1 MKKEENSNIIKSILK
16 LLLYI
21 FIILFIYILIMI
33 NKELKIT
40 KIIFN
45 ILKISSPLFFG
56 ILIAYL
62 LDPIVV
68 KLEKKNIKRV
78 YASLIL
84 FIFIIVIIFLIS
96 YFLFPR
102 LIGQIKDI
110 SNSVP

>member
-1 MKKEENSNIIKSILK
+1 
-16 LLLYI
+16 
-21 FIILFIYILIMI
+21 MI

-68 KLEKKNIKRV
+68 KLEKKNIKRSICSTNIV
-78 YASLIL
+78 RLLLLLL
-84 FIFIIVIIFLIS
+84 FF
-96 YFLFPR
+96 
-102 LIGQIKDI
+102 
-110 SNSVP
+110 

>member
-45 ILKISSPLFFG
+45 ILKIS
-56 ILIAYL
+56 
-62 LDPIVV
+62 
-68 KLEKKNIKRV
+68 
-78 YASLIL
+78 
-84 FIFIIVIIFLIS
+84 
-96 YFLFPR
+96 
-102 LIGQIKDI
+102 
-110 SNSVP
+110 